1 MLQVL
6 ARTSPILGH
15 ARNKSGLCKDTSMN
29 WRFFITLS
37 WVLTGAYLTQPN
49 VDTSRTPQSV
59 ETVSELQQMAM
70 SAGH

>member
-1 MLQVL
+1 
-6 ARTSPILGH
+6 
-15 ARNKSGLCKDTSMN
+15 MN

-37 WVLTGAYLTQPN
+37 WVLVGAYFTQPN
-49 VDTSRTPQSV
+49 TDHSRTPQSV

>member
-1 MLQVL
+1 
-6 ARTSPILGH
+6 
-15 ARNKSGLCKDTSMN
+15 MN

-49 VDTSRTPQSV
+49 FDHSRTPQSV